1 MTLSKKMSKKQRI
14 NNNRKK
20 IVRADPVIQPRSI
33 KISGR
38 DIPSYV
44 AAPTVMRVVRLV
56 FNLTSGTPIL
66 SVAYANIAAQD
77 ALNYTGAS
85 SPVRYKQ
92 VRAVSVK
99 AWAETPNSL
108 SVSQAPYGLIL
119 TDYFTGFAVQD
130 RAVTGARVNACG
142 LAFPFYVRSVFV
154 PTSSASILFSISSD
168 GTIAA
173 STDFTV
179 TCDICVEF
187 Q

>member
-1 MTLSKKMSKKQRI
+1 MTFSKKNSKKQRI
-14 NNNRKK
+14 NNRRKQ

-44 AAPTVMRVVRLV
+44 AAPTVMRVVRFV
-56 FNLTSGTPIL
+56 FNLTSGTPTL
-66 SVAYANIAAQD
+66 GVAYSNIATQD
-77 ALNYTGAS
+77 ALNYTGS
-85 SPVRYKQ
+85 STVRYLQ

-99 AWAETPNSL
+99 AWAESPNSL
-108 SVSQAPYGLIL
+108 SVSQQPYGLVIK
-119 TDYFTGFAVQD
+119 DFFTGFAVQD

-154 PTSSASILFSISSD
+154 PTSSSTILFSISSD
-168 GTIAA
+168 TTIAA

-179 TCDICVEF
+179 TCDVCVEF